1 VSCCKINDRE
11 VQRIP
16 RSNLRT
22 ILVDT
27 MLPKNFE
34 EEEGNV
40 FSYKLTSVTQ
50 ARDEL
55 EQRGCGPNFQ
65 GGRITLCT
73 CMRYH
78 RTWPSIQ
85 KGTWIA
91 GFSGN
96 RSGNKLFYLMRVE
109 HVAETFT
116 ELRDSG
122 WLPDYQAK
130 SARYDVFGDVYE
142 PLSRATARQPHDPHL
157 YYAPIEGHK
166 HGCGLE
172 WHKDI
177 KSFRSGRPH
186 KLLLG
191 QPGKSFIWRHPQY
204 RYRHQPHPRFRFYE
218 SASEFLKNLK

>member
-22 ILVDT
+22 ILVDAA
-27 MLPKNFE
+27 LPKHFDQ
-34 EEEGNV
+34 EEGNV

-50 ARDEL
+50 SGDEL

-78 RTWPSIQ
+78 RTWPSIE

-91 GFSGN
+91 GFTAN
-96 RSGNKLFYLMRVE
+96 HAGNKLFYLMRIE

-116 ELRDSG
+116 ELWNSD
-122 WLPDYQAK
+122 WVPDRRAK

-142 PLSRATARQPHDPHL
+142 PLSRATAKHPHNPDL
-157 YYAPIEGHK
+157 YYEPVEGHK
-166 HGCGLE
+166 HNYGLE

-177 KSFRSGRPH
+177 RRFHLGKPH
-186 KLLLG
+186 KLLVG
-191 QPGKSFIWRHPQY
+191 EPGKSFIWRRP
-204 RYRHQPHPRFRFYE
+204 RYSYKEQPHPRFQLFQTT
-218 SASEFLKNLK
+218 AEFFKHLQ